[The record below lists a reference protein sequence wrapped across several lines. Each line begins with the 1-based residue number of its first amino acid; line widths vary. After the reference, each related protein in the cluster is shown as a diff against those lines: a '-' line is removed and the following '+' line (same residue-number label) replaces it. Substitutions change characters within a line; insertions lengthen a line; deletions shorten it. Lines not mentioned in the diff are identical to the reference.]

1 MTQPRLQFDSVSKTF
16 PGVKALEDV
25 SFGVNSGSV
34 HALMGENGA
43 GKSTLLK
50 VLAGAHTPDSGGCL
64 RINGKEH
71 VFANTS
77 EALNAGLAVI
87 YQELQLVAQLSVAE
101 NLFLGHLPNSR
112 GFLKKGELLSQ
123 SRRMLEMLGEDI
135 DPRATLGSL
144 PIGQRQMVEIAKA
157 LAHKAEII
165 AFDEPTS
172 SLSSK
177 ESDKLFDVIRSL
189 RDQGKVVLY
198 VSHRMDEIYEI
209 CDAATVLR
217 DGRHVET
224 FASLN
229 GVQPDTLVQRMVGRE
244 IKDLFRYRPRKAGK
258 EVLQA
263 TGITGPG
270 LKAPVSL
277 SVRRGE
283 IVGMFGL
290 VGAGRTEFL
299 KLLYGGVPR
308 TGGDIVIDGKSL
320 TRTNPAS
327 SIGASLVLAPE
338 DRKAEGIVPVRSVQE
353 NLNLSVRRHFSLGG
367 FIINPSK
374 ERANASEYRQR
385 LNVRTASL
393 ATRLVNLSG
402 GNQQK
407 VVLARNL
414 CENPK
419 VILLDEPT
427 RGIDVGAKS
436 EIYSIIYDLAES
448 GVGVVFV
455 SSELPEVMGVCDRI
469 IVMRE
474 GQVSGRVERSDF
486 TQERLLGLALPG
498 EQVHARPASPNSPTP
513 STDAPAANAAA

>member
-1 MTQPRLQFDSVSKTF
+1 MSEPHLQFDNVSKTF
-16 PGVKALEDV
+16 PGIKALDGV
-25 SFGVNSGSV
+25 SFGCRRGSV

-50 VLAGAHTPDSGGCL
+50 AMAGAHSPDAGGTL
-64 RINGKEH
+64 RIGGKPR
-71 VFANTS
+71 VFSSTAD
-77 EALNAGLAVI
+77 ALAAGVAVI
-87 YQELQLVAQLSVAE
+87 YQELQLVPQLSVAE
-101 NLFLGHLPNSR
+101 NLFLGHLPSR
-112 GFLKKGELLSQ
+112 GGLLRRGELLRE
-123 SRRMLEMLGEDI
+123 SRKMLELLGENI
-135 DPRATLGSL
+135 NPRARLGSL

-172 SLSSK
+172 SLSSR
-177 ESDKLFDVIRSL
+177 ESEKLFDVIRSL
-189 RDQGKVVLY
+189 KLQGKVVLY

-224 FASLN
+224 FESLDA
-229 GVQPDTLVQRMVGRE
+229 VSPDMLVQRMVGRE
-244 IKDLFRYRPRKAGK
+244 INDLFRFRPRDAGE
-258 EVLQA
+258 EVLVA
-263 TGITGPG
+263 DHVEGPG
-270 LKAPVSL
+270 LAVPASL
-277 SVRRGE
+277 TVRRGE
-283 IVGMFGL
+283 IVGLFGL
-290 VGAGRTEFL
+290 VGAGRTELL
-299 KLLYGGVPR
+299 KLLYGAVPR
-308 TGGDIVIDGKSL
+308 VAGQITIDGRSVS
-320 TRTNPAS
+320 RSNPAS

-353 NLNLSVRRHFSLGG
+353 NLNLSVRRHFSPLG
-367 FIINPSK
+367 FVINPAK
-374 ERANASEYRQR
+374 EKANAAEYRKR

-414 CENPK
+414 RERPK

-474 GQVSGRVERSDF
+474 GRISGRVERDDF
-486 TQERLLGLALPG
+486 DQQHLLALALP
-498 EQVHARPASPNSPTP
+498 QVRENVPNTKV
-513 STDAPAANAAA
+513 A